1 MTPEEFKASREQIL
15 SAIEAANEVAQN
27 LRIKDGAF
35 FSEIP
40 AEAVRRFMLVDRE
53 ITRLRQSNLTVAFVG
68 GFSAGKSSLVN
79 AFLGRYLLPES
90 TEVTTAVPTFI
101 RSTADKEFA
110 RLSYLSKAEVNGLED
125 LYRQA
130 FADKFKMPELA
141 NMPVRD
147 LVEKVK
153 PLTNEGKGKKLLE
166 YFEQF
171 LKEKRERDIPDR
183 GLQKDISLED
193 MATHIR
199 DEKEAM
205 FLDRVEVFVKAS
217 GIPDD
222 VQLVDLP
229 GISVPNPRHERL
241 TYRFVTQDAHA
252 LIFVLR
258 STQLFNQDEL
268 DILERIRSGES
279 AISEKTFW
287 VLNRWDALSEQQQ
300 AETITS
306 FQARMREYSI
316 PDNYVMV
323 KTNALHGLLAQL
335 SIRGDIPADSKLRM
349 HLSEYEKRLPSLY
362 ANDHGKAFQDSEIG
376 ELQREVLDYLNNR
389 IRQTTLRSAVNNSSQ
404 NLIQPLLH
412 HLSHKKQTDEMLVKG
427 ELNNEQQA
435 EIRSRTEAKYN
446 QRKAEL
452 SKCFK
457 KLRDDVAVSRGDQF
471 SDDENRI
478 AAQLREQIENGSTTN
493 AYEVYKSIIADN
505 KLRTFPYYFE
515 IEMKVVDGLNS
526 LLKQEFQKLVREH
539 VNDALEQLTT
549 VVRDQLEVLK
559 SDVNFDATVD
569 SSLNKILS
577 GSREK
582 VLNKVDGIVE
592 QKAGQLDSLLV
603 YKPKN
608 FFAFFGGGNEI
619 IDGLESAARM
629 FAAEL
634 KDVRQEI
641 KPEHME
647 EKTQKI
653 RSTLRL
659 HYIKHVEVFGEDVR
673 NSVWPIVIKEMHE
686 LEAQLAEEL
695 SRNYRTLLERSVAGE
710 VDGQFD
716 AKRTELES
724 RSKRFRQAME
734 TLQEAAST
742 MQSAIVKTK
751 S

>member
-15 SAIEAANEVAQN
+15 AAVENANDIAQN
-27 LRIKDGAF
+27 LRIKDGVF

-40 AEAVRRFMLVDRE
+40 TEAVRKFMLVERE
-53 ITRLRQSNLTVAFVG
+53 INRLRQNYLTIAFVG

-101 RSTADKEFA
+101 RSTSDKEFA
-110 RLSYLSKAEVNGLED
+110 RLSYLSKAEVDGLED
-125 LYRQA
+125 LYRQT
-130 FADKFKMPELA
+130 FADKFKIPELR
-141 NMPVRD
+141 NMPVRELLD
-147 LVEKVK
+147 KVR
-153 PLTNEGKGKKLLE
+153 PMTTEGKGKKLLE
-166 YFEQF
+166 YFESF
-171 LKEKRERDIPDR
+171 LAEKRQRDISER
-183 GLQKDISLED
+183 GLQRDISLKEIEVF
-193 MATHIR
+193 IR

-205 FLDRVEVFVKAS
+205 FLDRIEIFVKAD
-217 GIPDD
+217 GIPED
-222 VQLVDLP
+222 VQIVDLP

-252 LIFVLR
+252 LVFVLR

-268 DILERIRSGES
+268 DILEQIRSGDS

-287 VLNRWDALSEQQQ
+287 VLNRWDALSEIQRT
-300 AETITS
+300 ETLTS
-306 FQARMREYSI
+306 FQARMREYGISE
-316 PDNYVMV
+316 DYVMV

-335 SIRGDIPADSKLRM
+335 RMKGLEPEDPKLRM
-349 HLSEYEKRLPSLY
+349 HLSEYERKLPILY
-362 ANDHGKAFQDSEIG
+362 GDDHRKAFQDSEIG
-376 ELQREVLDYLNNR
+376 ELQREVLDYLNHR
-389 IRQTTLRSAVNNSSQ
+389 IRYISLKSAANNTTQ

-412 HLSHKKQTDEMLVKG
+412 HLAHKKMADELLIQG
-427 ELNNEQQA
+427 ELNSAQQA
-435 EIRSRTEAKYN
+435 EIRSRSEAKFI
-446 QRKAEL
+446 QRRTEL
-452 SKCFK
+452 ARCFK
-457 KLRDDVAVSRGDQF
+457 KLRDDVAVSRGEQF
-471 SDDENRI
+471 SDDENKI
-478 AAQLREQIENGSTTN
+478 AAKLREQIESGSTTN

-515 IEMKVVDGLNS
+515 IEMRVVDGLNS

-549 VVRDQLEVLK
+549 LVRDQLEILK
-559 SDVNFDATVD
+559 SDVNFDTVVD
-569 SSLNKILS
+569 SSLARILN

-582 VLNKVDGIVE
+582 VLSKVDGIVE

-619 IDGLESAARM
+619 IDGLENAARM
-629 FAAEL
+629 FATEL
-634 KDVRQEI
+634 KDVRQQI

-653 RSTLRL
+653 RSTLRT

-695 SRNYRTLLERSVAGE
+695 SRNYRILLERSIAGE
-710 VDGQFD
+710 VEGQFHARRD
-716 AKRTELES
+716 ELQA
-724 RSKRFRQAME
+724 RSTRFRQSIE
-734 TLQEAAST
+734 SLQEANST
-742 MQSAIVKTK
+742 MQKALMRS
-751 S
+751 

>member
-1 MTPEEFKASREQIL
+1 MTPEQFKASREEIL
-15 SAIEAANEVAQN
+15 AAIESANEVVQN

-40 AEAVRRFMLVDRE
+40 AEAVRRFMLVERE
-53 ITRLRQSNLTVAFVG
+53 ITRLRQSNLTIAFVG

-101 RSTADKEFA
+101 RSTTDKEFA
-110 RLSYLSKAEVNGLED
+110 RLSYLSKAEVTGLED
-125 LYRQA
+125 LYRHE
-130 FADKFKMPELA
+130 FAEKFKMPELA

-147 LVEKVK
+147 LIDKVR

-166 YFEQF
+166 YFELF
-171 LKEKRERDIPDR
+171 CKEKRERDIPDR
-183 GLQKDISLED
+183 GFQKDISLDD
-193 MATHIR
+193 MGLHIR

-217 GIPDD
+217 GIPED

-252 LIFVLR
+252 LVFVLR

-287 VLNRWDALSEQQQ
+287 VLNRWDALSESQQ

-335 SIRGDIPADSKLRM
+335 SMRGEVPTDPKLRI
-349 HLSEYEKRLPSLY
+349 HLNEYEKRLPNLY
-362 ANDHGKAFQDSEIG
+362 ANNHSKAFHDSEIG
-376 ELQREVLDYLNNR
+376 DLQREVLDYLNHR
-389 IRQTTLRSAVNNSSQ
+389 IRRTTLMSAVNNSSH

-412 HLSHKKQTDEMLVKG
+412 HLSHKKQTDELLVNG

-435 EIRSRTEAKYN
+435 EVRLRTEAKYAE
-446 QRKAEL
+446 RKAEL
-452 SKCFK
+452 SSCFK
-457 KLRDDVAVSRGDQF
+457 SLRDNVAVARGNQF

-478 AAQLREQIENGSTTN
+478 AAQLREQIESGNTTN

-515 IEMKVVDGLNS
+515 IEMRVVDGLNS

-539 VNDALEQLTT
+539 VSDALVQLTN

-559 SDVNFDATVD
+559 SDVNFDAVVD
-569 SSLNKILS
+569 TSLNRIIT

-608 FFAFFGGGNEI
+608 FFAFFGGGNDI

-629 FAAEL
+629 FAAEV

-659 HYIKHVEVFGEDVR
+659 HYIKHVELFGEDVR
-673 NSVWPIVIKEMHE
+673 NSVWPIVIKEMHD
-686 LEAQLAEEL
+686 LESQLAEEL
-695 SRNYRTLLERSVAGE
+695 SRNYRTLLERSVAAE
-710 VDGQFD
+710 VDGHFD
-716 AKRTELES
+716 TRRTELES

-734 TLQEAAST
+734 ILQEAASS
-742 MQSAIVKTK
+742 MQGAVARESI
-751 S
+751 